1 MFQSTHSSTRG
12 KLYPRHSL
20 ISEPDWSILASFWH
34 PIAFVHELGPAPVGA
49 RLLDVDL
56 VIYRTSTGVSVAHD
70 ICPHRGTRL
79 SLGKI
84 IDDMLVCPMHGLA
97 FDAHGQCKR
106 IPSSREHTARIPASF
121 GLSSIKAEIRC
132 GIVWA
137 CLTGEPIWPLP
148 KWEALENPELRK
160 LYFPTDT
167 WKASAGR
174 HVENFNDLA
183 HFPWVHVGSFGGSTV
198 DPVPDYEVLHTEY
211 GLTFWVPYTEGF
223 NRFPDGIK
231 GDRRDVIYRYQLTF
245 PFSTLLTIEPKGSSY
260 VQYFADAVCPVSAHE
275 SRIFQLST
283 DTTGNPDVEFWLRD
297 AETINR
303 EDRPLV
309 ESQRPQ
315 DLPLN
320 TRDEMH
326 IPADRMSVEYRRA
339 LVSKFGLGADPSTR
353 SQG

>member
-1 MFQSTHSSTRG
+1 MFQSVHESRRNNVYPQHSS
-12 KLYPRHSL
+12 
-20 ISEPDWSILASFWH
+20 ISESDWRILASFWH
-34 PIAFVHELGPAPVGA
+34 PIAFVHDLGAAPVGA

-56 VIYRTSTGVSVAHD
+56 VIYRTSTGLSVAHD
-70 ICPHRGTRL
+70 RCPHRGTRL

-84 IDDMLVCPMHGLA
+84 IDDLLVCPMHGLC
-97 FDAHGQCKR
+97 FDGRGQCKR
-106 IPSSREHTARIPASF
+106 IPSSAERNARIPASF
-121 GLSSIKAEIRC
+121 GLSSVTTEIRY

-148 KWEALENPELRK
+148 EWAALENTQFRK
-160 LYFPTDT
+160 LYFPADT

-183 HFPWVHVGSFGGSTV
+183 HFPWVHVGSFGGSTEDRV
-198 DPVPDYEVLHTEY
+198 ADYEVEHTEY
-211 GLTFWVPYTEGF
+211 GLTFWTPYTEGF
-223 NRFPDGIK
+223 NRFPDGVE
-231 GDRRDVIYRYQLTF
+231 GDRRDVIYRYRLTF

-283 DTTGNPDVEFWLRD
+283 DTTGNPDAELWSRD

-320 TRDEMH
+320 LRDEVH

-339 LVSKFGLGADPSTR
+339 LVSKFGLGTSASTH
-353 SQG
+353 SQE